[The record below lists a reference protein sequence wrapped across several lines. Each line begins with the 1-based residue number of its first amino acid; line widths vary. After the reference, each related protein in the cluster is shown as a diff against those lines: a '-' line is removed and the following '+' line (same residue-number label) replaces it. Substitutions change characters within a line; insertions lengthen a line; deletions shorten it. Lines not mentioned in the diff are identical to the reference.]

1 MFEYFFVAVKWLALI
16 ENLII
21 EGNREAKMQVADFKQ
36 TKFFPRT
43 RIISVSLILF
53 LLLTTLPTFAQDENS
68 IDTLRRMGKAFAK
81 IAENASPAVVSLK
94 TEKTVTQDYP
104 AMREWPFGEP
114 FNPFEDDLFDY
125 FLRPRSRQRRSPQ
138 RKFHQFAQ
146 GSGFIVSSDGYIL
159 TNNHL
164 VGEADED
171 GIKVKLVDGREFTAK
186 IIGTDPES
194 DVAVVKIDANDLPTI
209 ELADSDAL
217 EVGEWVIAIGNP
229 FGLSHTVTAGIVSAK
244 GRSNVGLAT
253 FEDFIQTDA
262 AINPGNSG
270 GPLLNLDGKVVG
282 INTAIL
288 TSSYSYN
295 NRGNIGI
302 GFAIPINMAKAIY
315 GQLIDSGTVVR
326 GFLGVTIQDLTPE
339 LAKSFGLEDTKG
351 VLIPNVNED
360 SAAEKAGIKHGDIVI
375 EFEGQPVEKAREL
388 QKRVAMLK
396 PGTEAEIVML
406 RDGEKKTL
414 TVELGERPPKEQ
426 LAARPSGAIEQLG
439 LSVQNPTEELAQ
451 RLGYQDLDGVIVSQV
466 EPGSEAEQKGITAGT
481 LIMEVGRK
489 PVKNIKEFNE
499 AMEAAKEGTV
509 LLLVQSRGYRRFVVL
524 TFPEK

>member
-1 MFEYFFVAVKWLALI
+1 MKVA
-16 ENLII
+16 NS
-21 EGNREAKMQVADFKQ
+21 KQ
-36 TKFFPRT
+36 IKFFPQN
-43 RIISVSLILF
+43 RIISVSLILL

-68 IDTLRRMGKAFAK
+68 IDTLRRMGKAFAR
-81 IAENASPAVVSLK
+81 IAEKASPAVVSLK
-94 TEKTVTQDYP
+94 TEKTITQDYP
-104 AMREWPFGEP
+104 MIREWPFGEP
-114 FNPFEDDLFDY
+114 FDPFGDDFFDY
-125 FLRPRSRQRRSPQ
+125 FFRPRSRQRRSPQ
-138 RKFHQFAQ
+138 RKYHQFAQ

-164 VGEADED
+164 VGQADED
-171 GIKVKLVDGREFTAK
+171 GIKVKFVDGREFTAK

-194 DVAVVKIDANDLPTI
+194 DVAVVKIDASDLPTL

-253 FEDFIQTDA
+253 YEDFIQTDA

-270 GPLLNLDGKVVG
+270 GPLLNLDGKAVG

-288 TSSYSYN
+288 TGSYSYG

-302 GFAIPINMAKAIY
+302 GFAIPINMAKAVY
-315 GQLIDSGTVVR
+315 GQLIESGTVVR
-326 GFLGVTIQDLTPE
+326 GFLGVDIQDLTPE
-339 LAKSFGLEDTKG
+339 LAKSFGLENTKG
-351 VLIPNVNED
+351 VLIPNVKED
-360 SAAEKAGIKHGDIVI
+360 SAAEKAGIKQGDIVI

-396 PGTEAEIVML
+396 PGTKAKIVIL

-414 TVELGERPPKEQ
+414 TVELGERPPMAQ
-426 LAARPSGAIEQLG
+426 LAAQPSDALEQLG
-439 LSVQNPTEELAQ
+439 LSVQNLTEELAQ
-451 RLGYQDLDGVIVSQV
+451 RFGYQGLDGVIVSQV
-466 EPGSEAEQKGITAGT
+466 EPGSEADQKGIAPGT
-481 LIMEVGRK
+481 LIMEVDRK
-489 PVKNIKEFNE
+489 PVKNIKDFNE
-499 AMEAAKEGTV
+499 AIEKAAKEGTI
-509 LLLVQSRGYRRFVVL
+509 LLLVQSEGYRRFVAL